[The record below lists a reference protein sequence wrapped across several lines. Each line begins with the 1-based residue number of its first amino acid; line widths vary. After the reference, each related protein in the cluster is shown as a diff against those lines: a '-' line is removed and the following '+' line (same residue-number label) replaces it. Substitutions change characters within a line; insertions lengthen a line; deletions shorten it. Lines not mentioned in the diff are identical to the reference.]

1 MEQSAART
9 SHTVAQPIAADVSSN
24 AFVEQQ
30 EKKKAA
36 LDEFMKTQNE
46 RLASLNSP
54 LPFLGKKTPKV
65 EPQGPAKPQGIMPSL
80 NLTDLTMKK
89 DTSAGNNV
97 APVPAPATA
106 SSDPFPRLN
115 LAELTMAKK
124 PAASARAPA
133 PGEVKMPSLAEMTML
148 KKTQTGGAP
157 PSTPKRNAPSAAE
170 PPSAPRPIRQNIPIN
185 NDDDDEDDFFEYSR
199 NGGNSGMSLKD
210 IMSKETGSSSSG
222 GKSDSARLQSKM
234 WGIDIDKF
242 MD

>member
-1 MEQSAART
+1 MEQSAAR
-9 SHTVAQPIAADVSSN
+9 SSRTVAQPRAADVSSN
-24 AFVEQQ
+24 SFVEQQ

-54 LPFLGKKTPKV
+54 LPFLGKKIPKD
-65 EPQGPAKPQGIMPSL
+65 EPQKPAKPQGIMPSL

-89 DTSAGNNV
+89 DTSAENNV
-97 APVPAPATA
+97 APAPAPAPA
-106 SSDPFPRLN
+106 AADPFPRLN

-124 PAASARAPA
+124 PAASAPGPA
-133 PGEVKMPSLAEMTML
+133 EVKMPSLAEMTML

-157 PSTPKRNAPSAAE
+157 PSTPKRSTPSAAE
-170 PPSAPRPIRQNIPIN
+170 PSSAPRPIRQDIPIN

-199 NGGNSGMSLKD
+199 NGGNSGMSLRD

-222 GKSDSARLQSKM
+222 GKSDSAKNQSKM